1 MVKKDTYLE
10 NDGYGTCQPT
20 VQQQQLIPERFTL
33 VKLEGYCP
41 VYGPH
46 TIIASPGVPARL

>member
-46 TIIASPGVPARL
+46 TVIASPGVPARL